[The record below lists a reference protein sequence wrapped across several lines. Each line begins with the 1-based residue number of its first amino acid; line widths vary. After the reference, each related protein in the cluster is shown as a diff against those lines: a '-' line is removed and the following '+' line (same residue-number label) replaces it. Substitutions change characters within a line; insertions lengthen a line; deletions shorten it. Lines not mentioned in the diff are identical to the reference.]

1 MSKYWDRIAEIAQ
14 KQTKKGLS
22 KYGNGLEEN
31 VCMDVLERIKMIEE
45 ELVDALMYLEHL
57 KSGIGDNEIL
67 TKIQKQIDFEEKWLN
82 DVMNKDGKV
91 SSIDIS
97 TAMDGIRFVVKNL
110 MRGMDYLEHLKES
123 VKVKK

>member
-1 MSKYWDRIAEIAQ
+1 MSKYWDRIAEIAK
-14 KQTKKGLS
+14 KQTEKGLA
-22 KYGNGLEEN
+22 KYGKGLEDN
-31 VCMDVLERIKMIEE
+31 ACMDVLERIKMIEE

-57 KSGIGDNEIL
+57 KSGISDNEIL

-97 TAMDGIRFVVKNL
+97 NAMDGIRFVIREAIGGMKNA
-110 MRGMDYLEHLKES
+110 DND
-123 VKVKK
+123 